1 MSIQQLL
8 LSIDELHSFSDNSTF
23 TQNIPVEWIESAL
36 TLSSKAT
43 IRRRRL
49 PEDQVLWLVLG
60 MALFRDESIE
70 EVARRLNICSE
81 GLSSEQLIAKSGISQ
96 ARQRLG
102 SNPMQWLFQRTG
114 EHWANER
121 FAKDDWQG
129 LQVFA
134 IDGVIFRTPD
144 TPDLQAHFGS
154 ASNATVKQSAYP
166 LLRCVALMNTHSHV
180 ILEAQVGDY
189 RTAETPLAEA
199 MLDKIPDRSITLL
212 DRNFWSANLMHTLM
226 NGGNDRHWLIPKRSN
241 AVYEVVEEYG
251 DGDALWRMTVSP
263 QARKKNSE
271 LPAYWDVRAVTY
283 EVQGKPKTVLT
294 SLPHSGYAADQV
306 AQLYQQR
313 WEIELGFRD
322 IKSSML
328 NNAITLRSKTIDLI
342 YQEMWGMLLAYN
354 VVRREASHAAAA
366 HGQRASEIRF
376 KMAFTY
382 IASNL
387 IVMAA
392 AKPESKTGMRL
403 KDLRSG
409 ICNLFLEQKKARPN
423 RPRIVKQ
430 SKTRYPVSRN
440 AVSLK

>member
-1 MSIQQLL
+1 VSIQQLL
-8 LSIDELHSFSDNSTF
+8 LSIDELHSFSDHSTF

-36 TLSSKAT
+36 TLSSKAS

-60 MALFRDESIE
+60 MALFRDEAIE

-81 GLSSEQLIAKSGISQ
+81 GLASEQLLAKSGVSQ

-102 SNPMQWLFQRTG
+102 SDPMQWLFQRTG

-121 FAKDDWQG
+121 FAQDDWQG

-134 IDGVIFRTPD
+134 IDGVVFRTPD
-144 TPDLQAHFGS
+144 TPELREHFGS
-154 ASNATVKQSAYP
+154 ASNTTVKQSAYP
-166 LLRCVALMNTHSHV
+166 LLRCVALMNTHSHI
-180 ILEAQVGDY
+180 ILDTQIGRY
-189 RTAETPLAEA
+189 RKAETPLAEA

-226 NGGNDRHWLIPKRSN
+226 NGGNKRHWLIPKRSN
-241 AVYEVVEEYG
+241 TVYEVIEEYG
-251 DGDALWRMTVSP
+251 DGDALWRMKVSP
-263 QARKKNSE
+263 QARKKNPS
-271 LPAYWDVRAVTY
+271 LPEYWDARAITY
-283 EVQGKPKTVLT
+283 DVQVKAKTVLT
-294 SLPHSGYAADQV
+294 SLPISNYPADKI
-306 AQLYQQR
+306 AQLYHQR

-328 NNAITLRSKTIDLI
+328 NNAITLRSKKVDLI

-354 VVRREASHAAAA
+354 IVRREASHAAAS
-366 HGQRASEIRF
+366 HGQRASDVCF
-376 KMAFTY
+376 KMAFTF

-403 KDLRSG
+403 KELRSG
-409 ICNLFLEQKKARPN
+409 VCNLFLERKKARPN
-423 RPRIVKQ
+423 RPRVVKQ

-440 AVSLK
+440 AVPLK